1 MNRPIRLLIVEDSE
15 DDARLALRS
24 LRRGGFDPS
33 YRRVQDIG
41 ALLRALVEKTWD
53 AVISDFSLP
62 GFSGLDALQAFR
74 STGTDIPFIFVSGT
88 IGEETAVQAMKA
100 GASDYVMKQNLARLA
115 PAMERERAQAAVRAE
130 RRQAELD
137 LRQYEAQLRHAQKME
152 SIGTLAGGIAH
163 DFNNIL
169 GAVLGNATLLRQE
182 IGPDHP
188 GLVNVDE
195 IQRAGLRARELVR
208 QILAFSR
215 KQAAELQVQPLAPIV
230 VETHKLLRATLP
242 TRVTLET
249 ELPEASPHVL
259 ADSTQIQQVL
269 MNLCTNAWHALP
281 DGSGRIGIGLREVLL
296 DQGSADL
303 AALGT
308 LPPGRYAHLWVSD
321 TGVGMDAATR
331 ERIFEPFFTTKPVG
345 QGTGLGLSVVHGIV
359 VSHGGGIRVDTQP
372 GIGTTFDLYIPAC
385 EQPVQDEPVP
395 APADSPA
402 QGHGE
407 HVVYID
413 DDETMMLVASRLL
426 QRAGYQVSAFSDAR
440 AALEAVRAA
449 PLRFDLVVTD
459 FNMPD
464 CSGLEVASELAFLR
478 PDLPVIISS
487 GHLTEDLRIRAAAI
501 GVRSLLEKENSFD
514 QLCPTV
520 ARVLAMG

>member
-1 MNRPIRLLIVEDSE
+1 M
-15 DDARLALRS
+15 
-24 LRRGGFDPS
+24 
-33 YRRVQDIG
+33 
-41 ALLRALVEKTWD
+41 
-53 AVISDFSLP
+53 
-62 GFSGLDALQAFR
+62 
-74 STGTDIPFIFVSGT
+74 
-88 IGEETAVQAMKA
+88 
-100 GASDYVMKQNLARLA
+100 
-115 PAMERERAQAAVRAE
+115 
-130 RRQAELD
+130 
-137 LRQYEAQLRHAQKME
+137 
-152 SIGTLAGGIAH
+152 
-163 DFNNIL
+163 
-169 GAVLGNATLLRQE
+169 
-182 IGPDHP
+182 
-188 GLVNVDE
+188 
-195 IQRAGLRARELVR
+195 
-208 QILAFSR
+208 
-215 KQAAELQVQPLAPIV
+215 
-230 VETHKLLRATLP
+230 
-242 TRVTLET
+242 
-249 ELPEASPHVL
+249 
-259 ADSTQIQQVL
+259 
-269 MNLCTNAWHALP
+269 
-281 DGSGRIGIGLREVLL
+281 LL

-426 QRAGYQVSAFSDAR
+426 QRAGYRVSAFNDAR
-440 AALEAVRAA
+440 AALEAVREA

-459 FNMPD
+459 FNMPG

>member
-1 MNRPIRLLIVEDSE
+1 
-15 DDARLALRS
+15 
-24 LRRGGFDPS
+24 
-33 YRRVQDIG
+33 
-41 ALLRALVEKTWD
+41 
-53 AVISDFSLP
+53 
-62 GFSGLDALQAFR
+62 
-74 STGTDIPFIFVSGT
+74 
-88 IGEETAVQAMKA
+88 
-100 GASDYVMKQNLARLA
+100 MKQNLARLA
-115 PAMERERAQAAVRAE
+115 PAMERELAQAAVRAE

-281 DGSGRIGIGLREVLL
+281 DGSRPIGIGLLEVLL

-426 QRAGYQVSAFSDAR
+426 QRAGYRVSAFNDAR
-440 AALEAVRAA
+440 AALEAVREA

-459 FNMPD
+459 FNMPG